1 MGNSLV
7 YVDKILVV
15 PLATKLLGST
25 ITISKKATSE
35 LGFDWFLQS
44 RAGLEY
50 NKEVQANIVDFFAE
64 DIFNMAYEKLEN
76 KNLFIKD
83 FCKNVQLMKYHL
95 SDIVSISGVLTI
107 PGVNITHYNPFD
119 PPQIDIQKTY
129 KINDIECFIGKLS
142 ADGFNLPIYFPIS
155 SKDMICYCVEKPV
168 EVVGVLKWAPTY
180 EVSSYALNQTVLS
193 VALLLQR

>member
-1 MGNSLV
+1 MIGFCK
-7 YVDKILVV
+7 VD
-15 PLATKLLGST
+15 
-25 ITISKKATSE
+25 
-35 LGFDWFLQS
+35 Q
-44 RAGLEY
+44 GLEY

-76 KNLFIKD
+76 KDLSIKD

-95 SDIVSISGVLTI
+95 SDIVSISSVLTI
-107 PGVNITHYNPFD
+107 LGVNVTHYNSFD

-129 KINDIECFIGKLS
+129 KVNEIECFIGKLS

-168 EVVGVLKWAPTY
+168 EIVGVLKWAPTY

>member
-25 ITISKKATSE
+25 ITISKKASSE

-44 RAGLEY
+44 RSGLEY

-76 KNLFIKD
+76 KNLSIKD
-83 FCKNVQLMKYHL
+83 FCKNVQLMKHHL

-107 PGVNITHYNPFD
+107 PGVNVTHYNPFD
-119 PPQIDIQKTY
+119 PPQIDIHKTY
-129 KINDIECFIGKLS
+129 KINEIECFIGKLS

-168 EVVGVLKWAPTY
+168 EIVGVLKWAPTY

>member
-25 ITISKKATSE
+25 ITISKKASSE

-44 RAGLEY
+44 RSGLEY

-76 KNLFIKD
+76 KDLSIKD

-95 SDIVSISGVLTI
+95 SDIVSISSVLTI
-107 PGVNITHYNPFD
+107 LGVNVTHYNSFD

-129 KINDIECFIGKLS
+129 KVNEIECFIGKLS

-168 EVVGVLKWAPTY
+168 EIVGVLKWAPTY